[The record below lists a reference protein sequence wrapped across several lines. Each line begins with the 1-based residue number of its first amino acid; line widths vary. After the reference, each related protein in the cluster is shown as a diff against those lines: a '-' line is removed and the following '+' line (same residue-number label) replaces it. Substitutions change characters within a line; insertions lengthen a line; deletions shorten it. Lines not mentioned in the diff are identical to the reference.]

1 MIAMDKLRGAV
12 LAIILAWGWKRA
24 AIALVAGAL
33 SALAMAPFNAWP
45 VLFLTFPVMVWL
57 IDGAGAGR
65 WRGVPA
71 AAMAGWWFGLGYFV
85 PGLYWI
91 GYAFLVD
98 APTFAWLLPFAV
110 LGLPAYLA
118 LFTALGFALA
128 RLIWTR
134 EATRVIALAASL
146 TLSEWLRGQV
156 LTGFPWNAF
165 GYALTEPLA
174 LAQTASLIGLWGLT
188 FLSVAIFA
196 SPAVLIDGNT
206 RGRRPWIAPVA
217 ALALLVAMGIFGGV
231 RLALQPTALVAKVK
245 LRIMQP
251 NLQQDVKFN
260 YAAKAEVMQKYLAL
274 SDRASGPQSTGVRDA
289 SILIW
294 PESAF
299 PFFLTR
305 EADAMAQIAELLPKG
320 TILITGSV
328 RAPDLPPGVRITR
341 AYNSIYVI
349 DHDGSVLSVYDK
361 VHLVPFGEYLP
372 FQDWMEKLGF
382 VQLTKVQGGFIAGAR
397 RRPMDVPNAPRMLPL
412 ICYEAIFPGDVAS
425 RDDRPGWM
433 INLTN
438 DGWFGNSTGP
448 YQHLQQARVRAI
460 EQGLPMVRAANT
472 GISAVIDPMGR
483 IIARLGLGVEGVL
496 DANLPSAIAPT
507 IYARVGDIPAA
518 VMVAIGLL
526 VVLRRRV
533 IKRDLLTCCM
543 FILGFGYQQKFRQV
557 KMPQLTDRPSNSHS
571 APAHREQV
579 SSLLKFSAFVPK
591 LQSKI

>member
-1 MIAMDKLRGAV
+1 VNAASKLRSVG

-24 AIALVAGAL
+24 VIALVAGAL

-45 VLFLTFPVMVWL
+45 ILFLTFPVAVWL

-65 WRGVPA
+65 RRGVPA
-71 AAMAGWWFGLGYFV
+71 AAMAGWWFGLGYSV

-91 GYAFLVD
+91 GDAFLVD
-98 APTFAWLLPFAV
+98 ASTFAWLMPFAV

-118 LFTALGFALA
+118 LFSAFGFALA

-134 EATRVIALAASL
+134 DASRVIALAASL
-146 TLSEWLRGQV
+146 TVSEWLRGHV

-196 SPAVLIDGNT
+196 SPAVLIDGSS
-206 RGRRPWIAPVA
+206 RGRKPWIAPAMA
-217 ALALLVAMGIFGGV
+217 AMLLIAMGIFGLV
-231 RLALQPTALVAKVK
+231 RLKLQPTAMVANVK

-251 NLQQDVKFN
+251 NLQQDARFN
-260 YAAKAEVMQKYLAL
+260 YSAKAEVMQKYLTL

-305 EADAMAQIAELLPKG
+305 EADAMAQIAALLSKG
-320 TILITGSV
+320 TVLITGSV
-328 RAPDLPPGVRITR
+328 RAPELPPGVRVTR
-341 AYNSIYVI
+341 AYNSIYII

-361 VHLVPFGEYLP
+361 LHLVPFGEFLP

-382 VQLTKVQGGFIAGAR
+382 VQLTKVQGGFIPGTR
-397 RRPMDVPNAPRMLPL
+397 RRPMEIPNAPRALPL
-412 ICYEAIFPGDVAS
+412 ICYEAIFPGDVVS
-425 RDDRPGWM
+425 GDDRPGW
-433 INLTN
+433 IVNLTN
-438 DGWFGNSTGP
+438 DGWFGISTGP
-448 YQHLQQARVRAI
+448 YQHLQQARLRAV
-460 EQGLPMVRAANT
+460 EQGLPLVRAANT
-472 GISAVIDPMGR
+472 GISAVIDPLGR
-483 IIARLGLGVEGVL
+483 IVARLDLGIEGVL
-496 DANLPSAIAPT
+496 DSALPSAAPPT

-518 VMVAIGLL
+518 IIVIAAFI
-526 VVLRRRV
+526 VVIRRRV
-533 IKRDLLTCCM
+533 AK
-543 FILGFGYQQKFRQV
+543 
-557 KMPQLTDRPSNSHS
+557 RPS
-571 APAHREQV
+571 
-579 SSLLKFSAFVPK
+579 
-591 LQSKI
+591 

>member
-1 MIAMDKLRGAV
+1 MR
-12 LAIILAWGWKRA
+12 
-24 AIALVAGAL
+24 
-33 SALAMAPFNAWP
+33 S
-45 VLFLTFPVMVWL
+45 
-57 IDGAGAGR
+57 
-65 WRGVPA
+65 
-71 AAMAGWWFGLGYFV
+71 
-85 PGLYWI
+85 
-91 GYAFLVD
+91 
-98 APTFAWLLPFAV
+98 
-110 LGLPAYLA
+110 
-118 LFTALGFALA
+118 
-128 RLIWTR
+128 
-134 EATRVIALAASL
+134 RVIALAASL

-196 SPAVLIDGNT
+196 SPAVLIDGSS
-206 RGRRPWIAPVA
+206 RGRRPWIAPVM

-231 RLALQPTALVAKVK
+231 RLSLQPTALVAKVK

-382 VQLTKVQGGFIAGAR
+382 VQLTKVQGGFIAGTR
-397 RRPMDVPNAPRMLPL
+397 RRPMELPNAPRMLPL

-472 GISAVIDPMGR
+472 GISAVIDPVGR
-483 IIARLGLGVEGVL
+483 IVARLGLGVEGVL
-496 DANLPSAIAPT
+496 DSSLPSAIAPT
-507 IYARVGDIPAA
+507 IYTRLGDIPAA
-518 VMVAIGLL
+518 VMVAAGLL

-533 IKRDLLTCCM
+533 VKRT
-543 FILGFGYQQKFRQV
+543 
-557 KMPQLTDRPSNSHS
+557 S
-571 APAHREQV
+571 
-579 SSLLKFSAFVPK
+579 
-591 LQSKI
+591 